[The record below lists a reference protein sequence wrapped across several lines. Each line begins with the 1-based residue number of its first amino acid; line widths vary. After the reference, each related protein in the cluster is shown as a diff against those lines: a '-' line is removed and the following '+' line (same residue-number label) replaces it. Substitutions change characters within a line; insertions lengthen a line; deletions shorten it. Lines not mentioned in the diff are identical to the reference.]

1 MIILFK
7 MNLVHV
13 HNYFHSALFRID
25 HGIFI
30 KHEITYQKETLSTR
44 DSIICQMKSV
54 FKTFLPVE

>member
-1 MIILFK
+1 

-13 HNYFHSALFRID
+13 HNYFHSALFHID

-44 DSIICQMKSV
+44 DSIICQMESV